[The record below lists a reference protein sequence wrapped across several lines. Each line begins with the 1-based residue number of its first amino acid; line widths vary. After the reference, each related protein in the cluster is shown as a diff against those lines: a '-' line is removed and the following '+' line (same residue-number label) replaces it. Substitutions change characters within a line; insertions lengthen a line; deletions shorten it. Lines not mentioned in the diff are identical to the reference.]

1 MSIILPSFAGIA
13 KPSGGGGGGVYSNN
27 VSLSCDGTN
36 DFLQLASTTTLAA
49 SSGWTVSF
57 WIKFD
62 TKESVDIIGSD
73 TDNHSLRLF
82 PISATTYAYI
92 DANGLNANVNT
103 ATVLNTTDWYH
114 VVFVDDSTNITV
126 YIGGSSKGTMGS
138 KGDFKVREIAKQMF
152 SGTYLDGLIDEVA
165 IWNTNLT
172 ASNVSTIYN
181 SGVPG
186 DISSLNPLSWWRMG
200 DGTGDTDSGGGS
212 PGAGDTVGTVADQG
226 SGSNNGTGTNGA
238 TYSGSVPS

>member
-1 MSIILPSFAGIA
+1 M
-13 KPSGGGGGGVYSNN
+13 
-27 VSLSCDGTN
+27 
-36 DFLQLASTTTLAA
+36 
-49 SSGWTVSF
+49 
-57 WIKFD
+57 
-62 TKESVDIIGSD
+62 
-73 TDNHSLRLF
+73 
-82 PISATTYAYI
+82 
-92 DANGLNANVNT
+92 
-103 ATVLNTTDWYH
+103 
-114 VVFVDDSTNITV
+114 
-126 YIGGSSKGTMGS
+126 
-138 KGDFKVREIAKQMF
+138 
-152 SGTYLDGLIDEVA
+152 
-165 IWNTNLT
+165 T